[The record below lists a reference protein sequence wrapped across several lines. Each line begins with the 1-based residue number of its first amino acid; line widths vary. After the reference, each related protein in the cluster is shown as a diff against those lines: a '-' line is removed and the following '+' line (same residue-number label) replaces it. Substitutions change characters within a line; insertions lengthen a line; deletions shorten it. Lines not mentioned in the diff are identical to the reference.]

1 MNGDLVYHEVDGFV
15 IADIKPVNVKK
26 KRRIGLRVAK
36 FTREGKYIVTYAST
50 KDAANAITI
59 ELKKTN
65 PKCAYYAI
73 VKACTPKSNSK
84 TAYGYQWRYITNDGG
99 IVKRDCD

>member
-1 MNGDLVYHEVDGFV
+1 MNGDLVYHEVDGLV
-15 IADIKPVNVKK
+15 IANIKPVNAKNH
-26 KRRIGLRVAK
+26 RIGLRVAK

-65 PKCAYYAI
+65 PTQAYYAI
-73 VKACTPKSNSK
+73 AKACTPKGSSK
-84 TAYGYQWRYITNDGG
+84 TAYGYQWRYINNDGG

>member
-1 MNGDLVYHEVDGFV
+1 MNGDLVYHEVDGLV
-15 IADIKPVNVKK
+15 IADIKPVNTKF
-26 KRRIGLRVAK
+26 RRIGLRVAK
-36 FTREGKYIVTYAST
+36 FTREGKYITTYASI

-65 PKCAYYAI
+65 PKLAYYAI
-73 VKACTPKSNSK
+73 VKACTPKGGSK
-84 TAYGYQWRYITNDGG
+84 TAYGYQWRYINNNGD

>member
-1 MNGDLVYHEVDGFV
+1 MNGDLVYHEVDSLV
-15 IADIKPVNVKK
+15 IADIKPVNTKF
-26 KRRIGLRVAK
+26 RRIGLRVAK
-36 FTREGKYIVTYAST
+36 FTREGKYITTYAST

-65 PKCAYYAI
+65 PKLAYYAI
-73 VKACTPKSNSK
+73 VKACTPKGSSK
-84 TAYGYQWRYITNDGG
+84 TAYGYQWRYISNDGG

>member
-1 MNGDLVYHEVDGFV
+1 MNGNLVYHEVDGLV
-15 IADIKPVNVKK
+15 IADIKPVNTKF
-26 KRRIGLRVAK
+26 RRIGLRVAK
-36 FTREGKYIVTYAST
+36 FTREGKYITTYAST
-50 KDAANAITI
+50 KDAANALTI

-65 PKCAYYAI
+65 TKQTYYAI
-73 VKACTPKSNSK
+73 VKACTPKGNSK